1 MVYTVTE
8 IEKVINYKTWSDKR
22 KTDRLLFM
30 DCSMYCNLGKDST
43 SKEREEVKK
52 TSRKIYTAIKSINF
66 NMGVLFLQTMD
77 QKNRKEPL

>member
-22 KTDRLLFM
+22 KMDKLLFM
-30 DCSMYCNLGKDST
+30 DCSMYCNLGTDST
-43 SKEREEVKK
+43 RKEREEVKK